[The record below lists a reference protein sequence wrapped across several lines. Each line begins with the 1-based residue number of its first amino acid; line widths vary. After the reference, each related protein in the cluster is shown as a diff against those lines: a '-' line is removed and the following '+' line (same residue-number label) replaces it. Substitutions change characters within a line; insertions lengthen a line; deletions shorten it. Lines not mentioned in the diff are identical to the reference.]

1 MSIDVSSLESTWL
14 KRFFSGQNDL
24 KWQDIES
31 GQAATSRLA
40 QVTPWL
46 KFLSGSTIDH
56 PIVLP
61 LYGLEGEDLVRDGC
75 R

>member
-1 MSIDVSSLESTWL
+1 MSIDVSPQELTWL

-31 GQAATSRLA
+31 GQGRQADWPKSPLA
-40 QVTPWL
+40 QV
-46 KFLSGSTIDH
+46 LSGSTIDH

-61 LYGLEGEDLVRDGC
+61 LYGLEGSSLVRNDC